1 MESLESIASKYNV
14 DKLELGYLRH
24 YEDRF
29 EPIRNEVTKVLE
41 IGVETGCSHRMWLE
55 YFPNATIYGI
65 DIFVYGVDE
74 FNKLQEGNPNLDRSV
89 TFKGDQSNT
98 DDLSNFLSQYGSDF
112 DIIIDDGG
120 HTMKQQQTS
129 MRELFS
135 KVKSGGFYVVE
146 DLHTCS
152 GEWNELYGCKVIEEG
167 DTLTTD
173 LLDSLQGFTPKVTE
187 TSYLSKEDIKN
198 IESSIKSCITEIGVS
213 SYTNPKGYTYRWPTM
228 LSFMEMK

>member
-14 DKLELGYLRH
+14 DKLELGYLSH

-29 EPIRNEVTKVLE
+29 EPIRNVVTKVLE
-41 IGVETGCSHRMWLE
+41 IGVESGCSHRMWLE

-74 FNKLQEGNPNLDRSV
+74 FNELQEGNPNLDRSI

-98 DDLSNFLSQYGSDF
+98 DDLGNFISQYGSDF

-152 GEWNELYGCKVIEEG
+152 GEWNELYGYKVIEEG

-173 LLDSLQGFTPKVTE
+173 LLDSLQDFTSKVTE
-187 TSYLSKEDIKN
+187 T
-198 IESSIKSCITEIGVS
+198 T
-213 SYTNPKGYTYRWPTM
+213 
-228 LSFMEMK
+228 